1 MSSRGDRVALVAFA
15 GDARVICPL
24 THDYG
29 FFATVVDDLRP
40 ETVMSG
46 GTLIGDA
53 MRTALDRVF
62 LDEDAAR
69 FQDIILITDGE
80 DQGSLPVAAA
90 EALGKRDVRLIALG
104 IGDPPRVLASRS
116 RRTTNFST

>member
-1 MSSRGDRVALVAFA
+1 MFS
-15 GDARVICPL
+15 RVIGWRWSRPPATRGSSVL

-69 FQDIILITDGE
+69 FQDIILSPTAKIR
-80 DQGSLPVAAA
+80 AAF
-90 EALGKRDVRLIALG
+90 
-104 IGDPPRVLASRS
+104 RS
-116 RRTTNFST
+116 RPRQRAETSG